1 MRWLSRQGPFIN
13 DVFKN
18 GGSVT
23 RELGKGMVG
32 KGDGIYETP
41 SDYDPLT
48 VNMGQL
54 TVYRFN
60 IRCQC
65 NENLLREEI
74 DGYQRC
80 GQFLPYENQGWPSFM
95 GAFGDSKFNMDTIF
109 HKYVHKP

>member
-1 MRWLSRQGPFIN
+1 MK
-13 DVFKN
+13 KN
-18 GGSVT
+18 GHWP
-23 RELGKGMVG
+23 

-54 TVYRFN
+54 TVYRFSL
-60 IRCQC
+60 RCQC

-95 GAFGDSKFNMDTIF
+95 GVFGDSKFNMDTIF
-109 HKYVHKP
+109 HKYVHTKP